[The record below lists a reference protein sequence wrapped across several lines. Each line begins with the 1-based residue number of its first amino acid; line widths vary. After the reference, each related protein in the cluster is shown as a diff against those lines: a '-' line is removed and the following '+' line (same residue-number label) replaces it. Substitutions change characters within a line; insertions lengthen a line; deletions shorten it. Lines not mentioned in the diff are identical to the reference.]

1 MKYEIENKDFQ
12 NKEVSGWWN
21 DDRTKKW
28 HNFTYDKDNPLSHHL
43 ILRQKKV
50 LNYLKQLNLPR
61 GSKVLELGGGA
72 GQTAKKICELGYDIT
87 GIDISK
93 HLCEESEKKCEK
105 YVNEGSARFINQSM
119 EKKFPIDNDQFDV
132 CVIN

>member
-28 HNFTYDKDNPLSHHL
+28 HNFTYDKNNPLSHHL
-43 ILRQKKV
+43 ILRQQKV

-72 GQTAKKICELGYDIT
+72 GQTAKKIC
-87 GIDISK
+87 
-93 HLCEESEKKCEK
+93 
-105 YVNEGSARFINQSM
+105 
-119 EKKFPIDNDQFDV
+119 
-132 CVIN
+132 